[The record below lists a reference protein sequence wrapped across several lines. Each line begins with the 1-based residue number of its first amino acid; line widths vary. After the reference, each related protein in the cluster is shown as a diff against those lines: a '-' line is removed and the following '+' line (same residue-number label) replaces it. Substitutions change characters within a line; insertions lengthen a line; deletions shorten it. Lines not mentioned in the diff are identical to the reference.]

1 MKKRFQDKV
10 VIVTGAGSGIGERTA
25 ERFAE
30 EGAKVTIAELDEKA
44 GKRVQ
49 DADDGGRGQHRRR
62 APQRAR
68 SARRARAL
76 PGAVLQRPAEE
87 SAVERDRRRPEQAPT
102 LGKPGLRNGRDD

>member
-49 DADDGGRGQHRRR
+49 ENINKTGANSLSMINEGR
-62 APQRAR
+62 
-68 SARRARAL
+68 
-76 PGAVLQRPAEE
+76 
-87 SAVERDRRRPEQAPT
+87 
-102 LGKPGLRNGRDD
+102 